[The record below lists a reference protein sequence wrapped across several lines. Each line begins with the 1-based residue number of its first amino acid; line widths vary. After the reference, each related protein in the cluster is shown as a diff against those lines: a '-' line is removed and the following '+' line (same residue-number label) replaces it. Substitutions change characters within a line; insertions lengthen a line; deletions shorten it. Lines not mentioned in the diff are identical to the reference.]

1 MQKIA
6 AQPVVYVRKGV
17 RRGGARVYNSRA
29 AEINCLAIQRRARLE
44 NQAKSWAG
52 QRKLLLPI
60 QASSLQLYLRVF
72 GEQKFEPSFR
82 ETNAATP
89 AQPGMTEDSRGT
101 RGTTTD
107 PQLQLRGYTPIV
119 TCRPRGPSPRRARS
133 PLSLAEVD
141 NCAETRGRART
152 ATAGV
157 DTSRNGGKFAE
168 SSMSLRASALEQK
181 N

>member
-89 AQPGMTEDSRGT
+89 AQHGVTEHPAGHPGRP
-101 RGTTTD
+101 RARN
-107 PQLQLRGYTPIV
+107 LTPEAAHPSELA
-119 TCRPRGPSPRRARS
+119 RPRGPSPRSARS

-141 NCAETRGRART
+141 NCAETRARART
-152 ATAGV
+152 AI
-157 DTSRNGGKFAE
+157 GGAYTRPGMRQMPRSE
-168 SSMSLRASALEQK
+168 PD
-181 N
+181 

>member
-72 GEQKFEPSFR
+72 GEQKFVLRVR

-89 AQPGMTEDSRGT
+89 AQPGVTE
-101 RGTTTD
+101 
-107 PQLQLRGYTPIV
+107 
-119 TCRPRGPSPRRARS
+119 RPRALPWTITGPKLPPRLPSHRNWPARAEPS
-133 PLSLAEVD
+133 HA
-141 NCAETRGRART
+141 ARATPWPSQRWIT
-152 ATAGV
+152 AQRRVQEPGL
-157 DTSRNGGKFAE
+157 R
-168 SSMSLRASALEQK
+168 LRAPTHVQEWRQIPGSE
-181 N
+181 